1 MEDSEQAGL
10 RLQRERCGSDTRM
23 NFLEKRVAKLW
34 HKCDIIFFPQGHVL
48 HSWTDLDTEAWTN

>member
-10 RLQRERCGSDTRM
+10 RLHRERCGSDTRM

-34 HKCDIIFFPQGHVL
+34 HKCDNNAGGLALYTAMCF
-48 HSWTDLDTEAWTN
+48 N